1 MLLLCTETL
10 PSGTNWAYELK
21 LDGYRALAI
30 KTSGQVRLRSRN
42 DKDFN
47 SRYPAIAKA
56 LMSQNGEAPLPL
68 VMQKVGIPQ
77 DAFLGAFVQG
87 REKGLFEVDDNPDVP
102 VLKLTKLGRSLAG

>member
-1 MLLLCTETL
+1 MSANTF
-10 PSGTNWAYELK
+10 GTF
-21 LDGYRALAI
+21 LDTIKSLESVPAASK
-30 KTSGQVRLRSRN
+30 KTSESELLV
-42 DKDFN
+42 
-47 SRYPAIAKA
+47 IAKA